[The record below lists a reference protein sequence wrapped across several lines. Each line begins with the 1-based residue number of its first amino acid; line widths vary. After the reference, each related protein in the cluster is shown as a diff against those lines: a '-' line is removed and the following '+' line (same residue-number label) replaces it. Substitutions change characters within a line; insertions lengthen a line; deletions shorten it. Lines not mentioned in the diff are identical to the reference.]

1 MGMMVRNIIQ
11 LALAEVLR
19 VSERPNGE
27 INSLLRLSGFQRL
40 FRQRQQRILVRLGDL
55 ALAAL
60 PNMEGVMRQQ
70 VQGLFILTIRV

>member
-27 INSLLRLSGFQRL
+27 INSLLSLSGFQRL

-55 ALAAL
+55 ALAAFL
-60 PNMEGVMRQQ
+60 NMESVMRQQ
-70 VQGLFILTIRV
+70 VQGLFILTVRV